1 MKSFIDI
8 SSDKIG
14 IYGLDSPRF
23 LEKKE
28 VDKEIGKIIVD
39 LDREY
44 WIDEIIVLNW
54 PWWFTNLRV
63 GSLALNLLKTLKS
76 DKITFYSISK
86 PELYQI
92 FYKKWW
98 IPRYGILYIWQKSN
112 VWLRDNEEMSLISMI
127 KKADID
133 NYNNEYWPL
142 YLDQVYDETY
152 FWELDNQLKYTY
164 WNWRLTLITHKW
176 LSLEWDEI
184 ALHKVDKLEA
194 NYMIEPNVS

>member
-23 LEKKE
+23 LEKKD

-54 PWWFTNLRV
+54 PWGFTNLRV
-63 GSLALNLLKTLKS
+63 GSLALNLLKTLKN

-86 PELYQI
+86 PDLYQI

>member
-1 MKSFIDI
+1 MRSFIDI

-14 IYGLDSPRF
+14 IYWLDSPRF
-23 LEKKE
+23 LEKKD

-63 GSLALNLLKTLKS
+63 GSLALNLLKTLKN

-164 WNWRLTLITHKW
+164 WNWRLTLITQKW